1 VQLVHLEV
9 QYSIQSTELRTS
21 ALALY
26 RTGAQLLH
34 SLSLCTTLRPTTQF
48 REQITEM
55 ELIQRTI
62 TTLQEGHFRQKAQH
76 EEEVTRLRTQ
86 LTRSTSDGSNSGGH
100 SAAVVPARSVP
111 PRSTLPLE
119 GGPSGGRDYGNSGS
133 GSGGNDNT
141 NSNWQPPHELAAQ
154 HMRGSAAG
162 SNSGSMQM
170 PPMQL
175 QPMSSNTNN
184 TAVSSSGGTSGNSG
198 QPAAKRSRGE
208 DYSHLNA
215 DADRGGMGMRD
226 DRGGILPSSNYGN
239 SNSSTQRLPGA
250 ASSGSYRSEQHDDFH
265 HVDRRDGSSSGSRGL
280 QQQQQQQSEMLHRSS
295 NSSHDRPRSSSANIV
310 SSSSNNSSNNSSS
323 RPTAAPISALAA
335 AAADDDMIQPQS
347 PQQQQQQQHA
357 AQQTSA
363 TPPHELVRH
372 TPAPRPPF
380 VTPAWT
386 LEYVGG
392 RDGLRPT
399 VDLAAC
405 LSLGSVV
412 CCVRFSR
419 DGTRIATGS
428 HGCVKVFDVATGI
441 EVFEHKKALSA
452 ADADAVS

>member
-1 VQLVHLEV
+1 
-9 QYSIQSTELRTS
+9 
-21 ALALY
+21 
-26 RTGAQLLH
+26 
-34 SLSLCTTLRPTTQF
+34 
-48 REQITEM
+48 M

-62 TTLQEGHFRQKAQH
+62 ATLQEGHFRIKAQH
-76 EEEVTRLRTQ
+76 EEELTRLRTQ
-86 LTRSTSDGSNSGGH
+86 TAAAAAARSTSGDSGDAH
-100 SAAVVPARSVP
+100 SGAAVVLPARNVP

-119 GGPSGGRDYGNSGS
+119 GGLGGGRDYGNSSS
-133 GSGGNDNT
+133 GAGADNT

-154 HMRGSAAG
+154 HMRGSIG
-162 SNSGSMQM
+162 SNSNSGGMQQM

-175 QPMSSNTNN
+175 QSMLSNNNNNNNSATNSS
-184 TAVSSSGGTSGNSG
+184 NSG
-198 QPAAKRSRGE
+198 QPAAKRSRAE
-208 DYSHLNA
+208 DYSHLNV

-226 DRGGILPSSNYGN
+226 DRGGIVPSANY
-239 SNSSTQRLPGA
+239 SNSSSNRQQLPGA
-250 ASSGSYRSEQHDDFH
+250 ADNSGNYRPEQQQHDDMH
-265 HVDRRDGSSSGSRGL
+265 SDRRDANSGSSASRNL
-280 QQQQQQQSEMLHRSS
+280 QQQKQSDVMHRSS
-295 NSSHDRPRSSSANIV
+295 NSGHERPRSNSSNTVV
-310 SSSSNNSSNNSSS
+310 SSINSSSNSGSS
-323 RPTAAPISALAA
+323 RPTAAPHSALAA
-335 AAADDDMIQPQS
+335 AAAGDDMMQPQS
-347 PQQQQQQQHA
+347 PQQQQHVTAEQSSA
-357 AQQTSA
+357 AATTAAS

-399 VDLAAC
+399 VDLASC

-428 HGCVKVFDVATGI
+428 HGCVKVFDVATGT

-452 ADADAVS
+452 ADADAVSYNFKYIHDCS